1 MANIKVPRGP
11 KSSSTN
17 PMPKANKKKSGSQ
30 KLKEFRERQAAKSK
44 PGESPSQYRE
54 KIKKQKAE
62 EQKRIQ
68 EAAKAA
74 RTGGGMQLSPM
85 AKQIVKNN
93 PIKYKPEQ
101 IQPLVNKIT
110 SSSSPTNPT
119 ANKKELEDIRAIM
132 GAGFKPGASV
142 LGELGKQY
150 QMKQALE
157 QDVKLREQRIN
168 ERNKVLGRQEK
179 QLNQAEHNLKSYDK
193 YIKNGQFTGNESQY
207 NAYKSAYDSYE
218 KLYNRYSSNYQ
229 LQKTDIV
236 TFNKNKQSIKS
247 KKPAKKLRKGYNKI
261 SAAYDAA
268 NLAVGSK
275 LPNEKTAQ
283 KAIEKYYN
291 LHPAT
296 AAIFKNS
303 KTQKQAKKIVD
314 FTLGGYSAVKKKPV
328 KAAVTFATFFV
339 GGVVLKGLGTA
350 AKSLGA
356 GAKTAKAAKLIE
368 GGVAAVYVT
377 STGRRYMKAEDAKQA
392 GFVTGDVIFNELLPA
407 GMGLRYGVKV
417 VKAIPKGARRLKFS
431 TRRFVK
437 SESAQLGRGTK
448 TKAEF
453 QKEFDAILKRTQDK
467 AIRNAQKQSARKLTR
482 EEIKNIKSS
491 IARNKKKELE
501 ELINKGAKQRA
512 REEDTLARQISQQF
526 QKQRKQKAKAE
537 FEKKNETLKGK
548 DKEPTVTNITRKS
561 KNLVK
566 KAIRLRE
573 KYETGRISKAEY
585 DRQIKGIMKQA
596 RDIENLKKYAV
607 EIGKKP
613 TTSNARKSVS
623 SAVKQ
628 AKQYVSAKA
637 RALGKT
643 RTKLG
648 TVVIPST
655 ALDRMA
661 NAAIK
666 GKSLPASSIKPKA
679 KPATRNR
686 PKGALSIS
694 PRGRSS
700 GMSITEM
707 TDKINKVQKT
717 VKKPTPR
724 PRTGTKTAKEIVPPR
739 IPQMRIPKVDKKRT
753 KRTKKTRTTRRY
765 DSKQFENAVANINSI
780 FG

>member
-11 KSSSTN
+11 KSSSKR

-30 KLKEFRERQAAKSK
+30 KLKEFRERQAAKSS
-44 PGESPSQYRE
+44 PGESPSQYRD

-74 RTGGGMQLSPM
+74 RTGGGMQLSSM
-85 AKQIVKNN
+85 AKQIVKQN
-93 PIKYKPEQ
+93 PIKYRPEQ

-110 SSSSPTNPT
+110 SSSSPKNPT
-119 ANKKELEDIRAIM
+119 ANKNELDQIRAIM
-132 GAGFKPGASV
+132 GAGYEPGASV

-150 QMKQALE
+150 QMKQAL
-157 QDVKLREQRIN
+157 QADLNLRDQRIQ
-168 ERNKVLGRQEK
+168 ERNKVLDRQEK
-179 QLNQAEHNLKSYDK
+179 QLNQAERNLKSYSK
-193 YIKNGQFTGNESQY
+193 YIKNGEFTGTEKQY

-229 LQKTDIV
+229 LQKTDIA
-236 TFNKNKQSIKS
+236 TFNKNKQSIDS
-247 KKPAKKLRKGYNKI
+247 KKPGKKISDAAKKISDAYN
-261 SAAYDAA
+261 AA
-268 NLAVGSK
+268 NIKVSSK
-275 LPNEKTAQ
+275 LPTV
-283 KAIEKYYN
+283 
-291 LHPAT
+291 
-296 AAIFKNS
+296 
-303 KTQKQAKKIVD
+303 KQAEPYIREYVRTSTPGGIIASRTDKI
-314 FTLGGYSAVKKKPV
+314 LGRKDTEKIIQFNIGMYESVKQKPL
-328 KAAVTFATFFV
+328 KAAANFVVFAI
-339 GGVVLKGLGTA
+339 GGVAAKGLGTA
-350 AKSLGA
+350 VKTLGA

-368 GGVAAVYVT
+368 TGALAVYAG
-377 STGRRYMKAEDAKQA
+377 STGLRYAKAEDAREA

-407 GMGLRYGVKV
+407 GLGLKYGVKV
-417 VKAIPKGARRLKFS
+417 VKRIPSGARRLKFGM
-431 TRRFVK
+431 RQFRK

-467 AIRNAQKQSARKLTR
+467 AIRNAQKQSARKLTQ

-628 AKQYVSAKA
+628 ARQYVSAKA
-637 RALGKT
+637 KSLGKT
-643 RTKLG
+643 KTQLG
-648 TVVIPST
+648 ALVIPAT
-655 ALDRMA
+655 VLNQMT
-661 NAAIK
+661 NAVIK
-666 GKSLPASSIKPKA
+666 GKTLPTNAIVPKA
-679 KPATRNR
+679 TP
-686 PKGALSIS
+686 S
-694 PRGRSS
+694 PRSSSARGRTG
-700 GMSITEM
+700 GMSVTEM
-707 TDKINKVQKT
+707 AGKINRVQKT
-717 VKKPTPR
+717 VKEPVPKTRIPQKP
-724 PRTGTKTAKEIVPPR
+724 AKEIVPPR
-739 IPQMRIPKVDKKRT
+739 IPQMRIPEGTKKKT